1 MNRTPLIALLLSLL
15 SVPLMWASESNRE
28 ILTPKPPAGARVNGP
43 TIYGAHPGHKFL
55 YRIPCTGERPVRF
68 AAQGLPASLHL
79 DPATGIITGRTPDK
93 RGTYAVT
100 LQASNSKGKSS
111 RLFRIVIGDTLA
123 LTPPMGWNSWYSY
136 YEQVTGKV
144 VREAADNMISSGMA
158 DFGYQYVNVDGG
170 WQVNNNGKDPE
181 VGGEPR
187 DAKGNINSNRRFPD
201 MQAMAAYIHARGLKA
216 GLYTSPGPVDCADST
231 GSYQHEEADAKTFA
245 AWGYDFLKY
254 DWCSYTKIAP
264 AKPSLAD
271 MRKPYDLMGGILK
284 KQDRDIV
291 FNMCQYGMGDVWTWG
306 ADAGGNSWRTTGD
319 LGMAKGSTLPGFY
332 IVGLANAAHS
342 SYAGPGHWND
352 PDYILIG
359 NVGNAFKW
367 GQRQKPQPTSLTPD
381 EQYSYVSMWS
391 LMAAPLFFAGDM
403 TALDD
408 FTLGLLCNSEV
419 IDVDQD
425 ALGWQARVIRRN
437 ADELILEKPL
447 EDGSVAVGFFN
458 LSDGPRKIT
467 ASLTDLGLSKG
478 QKVRDLWRQK
488 EIGGMTDSFS
498 HEVARHGVFLIR
510 LSPVYSARQR
520 PL

>member
-1 MNRTPLIALLLSLL
+1 MNRVQLSALLLSVVFAPQLWPAQ
-15 SVPLMWASESNRE
+15 STRQ
-28 ILTPKPPAGARVNGP
+28 ILTPKPPAEARVNGP
-43 TIYGAHPGHKFL
+43 TIYGARPRHPFL
-55 YRIPCTGERPVRF
+55 YRIPCTGERPVHF
-68 AAQGLPASLHL
+68 AARGLPASLHL
-79 DPATGIITGRTPDK
+79 DPVTGIITGHTPEK
-93 RGTYAVT
+93 QGIYAVT

-111 RLFRIVIGDTLA
+111 RLFRIVVGDTLA

-136 YEQVTGKV
+136 YEQVTDKV
-144 VREAADNMISSGMA
+144 MRQAADNMISSGMA

-187 DAKGNINSNRRFPD
+187 DAQGDINSNRRFPD
-201 MQAMAAYIHARGLKA
+201 MKAMAAYIHAKGLKA

-231 GSYQHEEADAKTFA
+231 GSYQHEEADAKTFT

-254 DWCSYTKIAP
+254 DWCSYTNVAP

-284 KQDRDIV
+284 KEGRDIV
-291 FNMCQYGMGDVWTWG
+291 FNMCQYGMGAVWTWG
-306 ADAGGNSWRTTGD
+306 ADAGGNAWRTTGD
-319 LGMAKGSTLPGFY
+319 LGMAKNDRLPGFY
-332 IVGLANAAHS
+332 TIGLANAALS

-359 NVGNAFKW
+359 NVGDAFRWDQSPK
-367 GQRQKPQPTSLTPD
+367 REPTSLTPD
-381 EQYSYVSMWS
+381 EQYSYASMWS

-425 ALGWQARVIRRN
+425 ALGWQARVIRQS

-447 EDGSVAVGFFN
+447 EDGSVSVGFFN
-458 LSDGPRKIT
+458 LSDDSRKIT
-467 ASLTDLGLSKG
+467 ASLTDLGLSGG

-488 EIGGMTDSFS
+488 EIGDVTGSFS
-498 HEVARHGVFLIR
+498 PDVARHGVILVR
-510 LSPVYSARQR
+510 LSPLRAGR
-520 PL
+520 

>member
-1 MNRTPLIALLLSLL
+1 MNRMPLIAVLL
-15 SVPLMWASESNRE
+15 SVLSVPQIWASESSRE
-28 ILTPKPPAGARVNGP
+28 ILTPKPPAAAKVNGP
-43 TIYGAHPGHKFL
+43 TIYGARPGHAFL

-68 AAQGLPASLHL
+68 AAQGLPTSLHL
-79 DPATGIITGRTPDK
+79 DPATGIIAGRTPDK
-93 RGTYAVT
+93 PGTFAVT
-100 LQASNSKGKSS
+100 LLAENSKGKSS
-111 RLFRIVIGDTLA
+111 RLFRIVVGDTLA
-123 LTPPMGWNSWYSY
+123 LTPPMGWNSWYAY
-136 YEQVTGKV
+136 YEQVTDKV
-144 VREAADNMISSGMA
+144 MRQVADNLISSGMA

-170 WQVNNNGKDPE
+170 WQMNNNGKIPE
-181 VGGEPR
+181 VAGEPR
-187 DAKGNINSNRRFPD
+187 DAQGNILSNRRFPD
-201 MQAMAAYIHARGLKA
+201 MQALAAYIHAKGLKA

-245 AWGYDFLKY
+245 AWGFDFLKY
-254 DWCSYTKIAP
+254 DWCSYTKVAP
-264 AKPSLAD
+264 DKPTLAD

-306 ADAGGNSWRTTGD
+306 ADAGGNAWRTTGD
-319 LGMAKGSTLPGFY
+319 LGMAKDDRLPGFY
-332 IVGLANAAHS
+332 SIGLANVSLS

-359 NVGNAFKW
+359 NVGDAFKW
-367 GQRQKPQPTSLTPD
+367 DQAPKRLPTSLTPD

-425 ALGWQARVIRRN
+425 AAGWQARVIRRS

-458 LSDGPRKIT
+458 LSDGSRKMT
-467 ASLTDLGLSKG
+467 ASLTDLGLSGG
-478 QKVRDLWRQK
+478 QKIHDLWRQND
-488 EIGGMTDSFS
+488 IGQMNASLSSDI
-498 HEVARHGVFLIR
+498 ARHGVMLVR
-510 LSPVYSARQR
+510 LSPLHSGR
-520 PL
+520 